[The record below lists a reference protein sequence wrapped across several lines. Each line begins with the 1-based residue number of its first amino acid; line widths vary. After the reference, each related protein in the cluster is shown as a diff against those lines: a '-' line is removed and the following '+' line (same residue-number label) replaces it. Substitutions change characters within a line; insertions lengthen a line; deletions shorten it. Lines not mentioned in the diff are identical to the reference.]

1 MSVVR
6 VHVGELSVTDLR
18 KKPLARP
25 VTPEVTGSSPVLL
38 ASQTRGV
45 TSLSLPTPLVGSEAA
60 SACDKDAA
68 NALGSGVP
76 ATLPIELEVAG
87 FHGRKRSARNG
98 LAR

>member
-1 MSVVR
+1 
-6 VHVGELSVTDLR
+6 
-18 KKPLARP
+18 LARP

-45 TSLSLPTPLVGSEAA
+45 TSLSLPLVGSEAA